1 MIKELIE
8 KLQTKKDYH
17 ERMSVI
23 YMWIKQEHIT
33 KSMFIQLIEAI
44 QKMN

>member
-8 KLQTKKDYH
+8 KLQTKK
-17 ERMSVI
+17 
-23 YMWIKQEHIT
+23 EHIT